1 MPELVFIRSAGGHL
15 DRGLE
20 HVAQGFPGFTMTEVL
35 RYDTTRME
43 DASLRPSQASILLV
57 DDDPALR
64 TQVAGP
70 LEEQGYEVREAAN
83 GREALEQQRSRP
95 ADLIITDLFM
105 PEKGGLEL
113 IAELQSPPSDQVP
126 VFVMA
131 EPHPGRAMNMLRM
144 AETLGAK
151 RTFEKPVDLSTLIQ
165 AIREELPK
173 ET

>member
-1 MPELVFIRSAGGHL
+1 MSRKDP
-15 DRGLE
+15 
-20 HVAQGFPGFTMTEVL
+20 
-35 RYDTTRME
+35 
-43 DASLRPSQASILLV
+43 SLRPSQACILLV

-64 TQVAGP
+64 TQLARP
-70 LEEQGYEVREAAN
+70 LKEQGYDVREAAN
-83 GREALEQQRSRP
+83 GREALEQQHARP

-113 IAELQSPPSDQVP
+113 IAELQSSSSDHVP

-131 EPHPGRAMNMLRM
+131 EPHPGRAMNMLHM

-151 RTFEKPVDLSTLIQ
+151 RTFEKPVDLSTLLQ
-165 AIREELPK
+165 AVREELPR